1 MSRPPRALPHPCL
14 PSPWFEAPDPAL
26 ERLPEWSLEAAP
38 PIIWS
43 VAGHDSGGAAGL
55 SADARAAAALGVHLC
70 PVLAALTAQNSLGV
84 QALHP
89 LPGVQ
94 IREQLAALQ
103 QDLTPR
109 VIKTGLLGSVDAVE
123 ALLEALAALRRGG
136 RRVDLVVDPVLGAS
150 AGGAAFCDEA
160 LLQAYRERLLP
171 QATLLT
177 PNRREAL
184 MLLGSQA
191 RPDMDVPALAQSLR
205 RHLAPQAGVCITG
218 GDDALPVPGAQDLA
232 LDWLDL
238 AAHGAH
244 ASPALRGW
252 MALPRQRRAP
262 LHHHGSGCTFA
273 SAAAAALAR
282 GFPQADA
289 LVLAKMCSWHGL
301 RQGHAAGGGAGPL
314 RPAPDFIHTP
324 EAMPVMGFDDE
335 TQPDAATLAR
345 WRDVLEGRRPGPD
358 FAAGLYGIVD
368 DERRLPEVAK
378 VAAVSAVAA
387 VAERAGAPEVAAP
400 PGAALAHLQLR
411 CKALPGQDPA
421 ELRERIA
428 AAVRRM
434 REHPGIRFWVNDHWR
449 LALDAGATGLHLGQE
464 DWAGLSP
471 AQRQDILDSGAAL
484 GLSSHSLWEL
494 ARARGL
500 APCYIACG
508 PVWPT
513 TTKHMPWLAQG
524 LSQLAWW
531 SRMAGR
537 PVVAIG
543 GVLEPAQLAAA
554 ARAGAAAVCLVRGLD
569 AQRLPDYQAAWAA
582 GRQAGSFS
590 G

>member
-1 MSRPPRALPHPCL
+1 MSRLPHPCL

-26 ERLPEWSLEAAP
+26 ERLPEWSLDSEP
-38 PIIWS
+38 PLIWS

-70 PVLAALTAQNSLGV
+70 PVLAAVTAQNSLGV
-84 QALHP
+84 QAVHP
-89 LPGVQ
+89 LPAAQ
-94 IREQLAALQ
+94 IREQLAALR

-109 VIKTGLLGSVDAVE
+109 VIKTGLLGSADAVE
-123 ALLEALAALRRGG
+123 ALLEVLTALRAGG

-177 PNRREAL
+177 PNRREAQL
-184 MLLGSQA
+184 LLGSQA
-191 RPDMDVPALAQSLR
+191 QQGMEVPALAAALR
-205 RHLAPQAGVCITG
+205 RLLAPQAGVCITG

-238 AAHGAH
+238 AAHATP
-244 ASPALRGW
+244 AAPALCGW
-252 MALPRQRRAP
+252 MALPRLHQDP

-282 GFPQADA
+282 GFPLADA

-301 RQGHAAGGGAGPL
+301 RQGHAAGAGAGPL

-324 EAMPVMGFDDE
+324 EAMPVMGFGD
-335 TQPDAATLAR
+335 QVRPDAAALSRWQRVLA
-345 WRDVLEGRRPGPD
+345 GRESSPA
-358 FAAGLYGIVD
+358 FTSGLYGIVD
-368 DERRLPEVAK
+368 DEQRLA
-378 VAAVSAVAA
+378 
-387 VAERAGAPEVAAP
+387 EVAAQS
-400 PGAALAHLQLR
+400 GTALAHLQLR
-411 CKALPGQDPA
+411 CKAVPGQDPTA
-421 ELRERIA
+421 LRERIT

-434 REHPGIRFWVNDHWR
+434 REHPGTRFWVNDHWQ
-449 LALDAGATGLHLGQE
+449 LALEAGASGLHLGQE
-464 DWAGLSP
+464 DWAALSP
-471 AQRQDILDSGAAL
+471 GQRQAILDSGAAL

-500 APCYIACG
+500 APSYIACG

-531 SRMAGR
+531 ARMAGR

-543 GVLEPAQLAAA
+543 GVLEPAQAAAA
-554 ARAGAAAVCLVRGLD
+554 ARAGASAVCLVRGLE
-569 AQRLPDYQAAWAA
+569 ARRLAEFQAAWSA
-582 GRQAGSFS
+582 GCAEAGFS

>member
-1 MSRPPRALPHPCL
+1 MAQTLPSALPHPCL

-26 ERLPEWSLEAAP
+26 ERLPAWHEAPAP
-38 PIIWS
+38 PVIWS

-70 PVLAALTAQNSLGV
+70 PVVAAVTAQNSLGV
-84 QALHP
+84 EAVHA
-89 LPGVQ
+89 LPGAQ
-94 IREQLAALQ
+94 IRAQLAALR

-123 ALLEALAALRRGG
+123 ALLEVLAQLRAQG

-160 LLQAYRERLLP
+160 LLQACRERLLP
-171 QATLLT
+171 AATLIT

-184 MLLGSQA
+184 RLLQHLPGAEA
-191 RPDMDVPALAQSLR
+191 RAGLDVPALAAALR
-205 RHLAPQAGVCITG
+205 HHLAPQAGVCITG

-238 AAHGAH
+238 PDQGQGS
-244 ASPALRGW
+244 SPALRGW
-252 MALPRQRRAP
+252 LALPRLRQAP

-282 GFPQADA
+282 GFPVGDA

-301 RQGHAAGGGAGPL
+301 RQGHAAGAGPGPL
-314 RPAPDFIHTP
+314 RPTPDFIHSP
-324 EAMPVMGFDDE
+324 EALPVMGFGDE
-335 TQPDAATLAR
+335 TRPDATTLAR
-345 WRDVLEGRRPGPD
+345 WTAVLSGTAG
-358 FAAGLYGIVD
+358 AADMGKGLYGIVD
-368 DERRLPEVAK
+368 DEQGL
-378 VAAVSAVAA
+378 AA
-387 VAERAGAPEVAAP
+387 VAGAG
-400 PGAALAHLQLR
+400 LAHLQLR
-411 CKALPGQDPA
+411 SKTAPDDDSAAL
-421 ELRERIA
+421 RRRIA
-428 AAVRRM
+428 AAVQCM
-434 REHPGIRFWVNDHWR
+434 RGHPGTRFWVNDHWQ
-449 LALDAGATGLHLGQE
+449 LALELGAGGIHLGQE
-464 DWAGLSP
+464 DWACLDA
-471 AQRQDILDSGAAL
+471 AQRLHILDSGAAL

-500 APCYIACG
+500 APAYIACG
-508 PVWPT
+508 PVWAT
-513 TTKHMPWLAQG
+513 TTKRMPWLAQG

-531 SRMAGR
+531 ARMAGR

-543 GVLEPAQLAAA
+543 GVLAPEQVEAA
-554 ARAGAAAVCLVRGLD
+554 ARAGASAVCLVRGL
-569 AQRLPDYQAAWAA
+569 APERLEAYRAAWRA
-582 GRQAGSFS
+582 GRRDVS